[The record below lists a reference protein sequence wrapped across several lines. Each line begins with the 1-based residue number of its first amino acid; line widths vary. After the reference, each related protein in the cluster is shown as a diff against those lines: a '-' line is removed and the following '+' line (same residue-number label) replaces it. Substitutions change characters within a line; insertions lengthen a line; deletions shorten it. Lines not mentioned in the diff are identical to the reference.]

1 MESAT
6 VTIKEVTDKG
16 NGWFEVALDG
26 DDKVLSTKSTTLAEL
41 ANASVGGEAV
51 VEFNS
56 RTKGKFTD
64 HYLESV
70 NGEKGN
76 GAAKPA
82 AKKPA
87 SRAITTAA
95 PGGKSQD
102 TQERIARQWAF
113 GRATELLI
121 ASDREFSFPL
131 DADTAADLKLQAS
144 ALLDATRN

>member
-1 MESAT
+1 M
-6 VTIKEVTDKG
+6 
-16 NGWFEVALDG
+16 
-26 DDKVLSTKSTTLAEL
+26 
-41 ANASVGGEAV
+41 

-87 SRAITTAA
+87 SSIRPAA
-95 PGGKSQD
+95 SGGKDQA

>member
-26 DDKVLSTKSTTLAEL
+26 DDKVLSTKNAKLAEL
-41 ANASVGGEAV
+41 ANAAVGGEAV

-76 GAAKPA
+76 GAAA
-82 AKKPA
+82 SSAKKPA
-87 SRAITTAA
+87 SRGSAGTT
-95 PGGKSQD
+95 GKSPD

-131 DADTAADLKLQAS
+131 DADTSADLKLQAQ
-144 ALLDATRN
+144 ALLEVTK